1 MYKHNGRQ
9 KNGKKYYPKR
19 RRKYRRYGRYSG
31 YRSSLSSKVKSIVD
45 SEIKNSV
52 RASDFATFAPNAG
65 FLDSPT
71 TAIVQGML
79 TSQRI
84 GNWVEPVN
92 IHGLIQLRGIN
103 NATNDTTAVRLT
115 VFQWYNDENTDPA
128 TNGAI
133 MFDAAGPFSPYSFQ
147 NKDSFKVLWT
157 RLCYLVNSNQN
168 DKFAQLYRFYIRLN
182 NAPKVLY
189 TGANTPK
196 QNQIF
201 VSAVSELVGIGDEPE
216 IAIDVTFRYR
226 DS

>member
-1 MYKHNGRQ
+1 MYKYNGRQ

-19 RRKYRRYGRYSG
+19 KYRRYSRSSKYPM
-31 YRSSLSSKVKSIVD
+31 YRSLSSKVKSIVD

-52 RASDFATFAPNAG
+52 RSADFATFAPNAG

-71 TAIVQGML
+71 TGIVQGML

-92 IHGLIQLRGIN
+92 IHGLLQLRGIN

-115 VFQWYNDENTDPA
+115 VFQWYNDQDTDPA

-133 MFDAAGPFSPYSFQ
+133 MFDAASPYAPFSFV

-157 RLCYLVNSNQN
+157 RLCLLVNKEQN

-189 TGANTPK
+189 SGAALDK

-201 VSAVSELVGIGDEPE
+201 VSAVTELVAAGDEPQ